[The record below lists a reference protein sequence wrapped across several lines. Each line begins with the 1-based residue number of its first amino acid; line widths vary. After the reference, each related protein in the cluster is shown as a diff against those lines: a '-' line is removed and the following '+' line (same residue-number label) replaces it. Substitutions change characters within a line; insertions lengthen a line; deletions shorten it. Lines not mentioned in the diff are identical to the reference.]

1 VPKHEQYLNDEYNG
15 ESRPQRMRRRF
26 DEDEAAPARK
36 GRMTLEERARLAIS
50 RENADMLPP
59 EGDRWTNWG
68 DAGHGPDP
76 LPEWVI
82 TENGACDHELGVLKT
97 GKEADVFLIRRV
109 VPETGQ
115 EAVMAAKR
123 YRSNEHRTFHRDA
136 GYLEGRRLRRT
147 RDMRAIENRT
157 AFGVNLIAQQ
167 WAIAEFEALSDL
179 WRSGVPVPYPV
190 QIYGTELLM
199 EYLDEEDGS
208 AAPRLAQ
215 LKPEMDE
222 LNELWEQLVAAMLAM
237 ALKGQTHGDLSPYN
251 LLVHRGRLM
260 MIDLPQVV
268 DVVVNPNGRDFLSR
282 DIRNISQWFRMR
294 GLPEHVADPDSL
306 MEMLSYEARLT

>member
-1 VPKHEQYLNDEYNG
+1 VPKHEQYLNDDVQG

-26 DEDEAAPARK
+26 DEDEAAPTRK
-36 GRMTLEERARLAIS
+36 GRLTLEEKARLAIA
-50 RENADMLPP
+50 RENDDMLPQ
-59 EGDRWTNWG
+59 EGDRWSTWG

-82 TENGACDHELGVLKT
+82 TENGACDHELGILKT
-97 GKEADVFLIRRV
+97 GKEADVFLLRRV

-157 AFGVNLIAQQ
+157 SFGMNLIAQQ
-167 WAIAEFEALSDL
+167 WAVAEFQALSEL
-179 WRSGVPVPYPV
+179 WLAGIPVPYPV

-215 LKPEMDE
+215 LKPGVEQ
-222 LNELWEQLVAAMLAM
+222 LHELWEQLVAAMLAM
-237 ALKGQTHGDLSPYN
+237 AVNGQTHGDLSPYN

-268 DVVVNPNGRDFLSR
+268 DVVVNPNGREFLAR
-282 DIRNISQWFRMR
+282 DVRNITSWFVAR
-294 GLPEHVADPDSL
+294 GLPDHIADGDAL
-306 MEMLSYEARLT
+306 VEMLSYEARLV